1 MRRHILQHRLFT
13 GEGHLRHGGCRGG
26 GLGFGSFGF
35 GRFRGC
41 LDRGSLLHGSC
52 GLLLL
57 FEGRFDVLCRRF
69 RLGRRSCGGFRFGSR
84 DWGHRLC
91 AGGLLPACGH
101 SFGCRLFCGFYGLF
115 LAGLGPGCRNRVSG
129 KCRDGRFPCV
139 CAPKKINF
147 CLTPA
152 VHDQSHRP
160 AHIPHVLGA
169 LVLAAQQCDQPVAEL
184 LPEQGCHPL
193 LLQRQDFPY
202 SIGIRLLDTQ
212 SGTLRLHRFHRL
224 DKLLQP
230 VRAGGDDPGLLELR
244 RDPVDRL
251 SGHELRQA
259 RLIRHAMPGL
269 MLHRLHQLVEGGG
282 RRDVHDNRA
291 VGGGHAECAGF
302 VLCRIRA
309 FGRRRRLHVLVAL
322 HQHHVA
328 AGGEHLGD
336 PRGDFRP
343 LLHVHLPPL
352 LHLAHLLRALLS
364 LLRRVER
371 HGGEHAVPIAHGE
384 RRTFQRG
391 GIVHRQPRLLI
402 IDRGRAVLRLLRHID
417 REVGLDPLAR
427 PHPAVGIHRP
437 LCGLGKHLAGIFEH
451 PGELF
456 AVGLIPIEPVERLRL
471 LLV

>member
-1 MRRHILQHRLFT
+1 MPR
-13 GEGHLRHGGCRGG
+13 GSVRHGCVIRHP
-26 GLGFGSFGF
+26 GLPPLCVPIPLHLVIH
-35 GRFRGC
+35 R
-41 LDRGSLLHGSC
+41 RGSLLHGSF
-52 GLLLL
+52 GLLLR
-57 FEGRFDVLCRRF
+57 FKGRFDVLCRRF

-84 DWGHRLC
+84 DGGHRLC
-91 AGGLLPACGH
+91 AGSLLPLCGH
-101 SFGCRLFCGFYGLF
+101 SFGRRLSCGLYGLF
-115 LAGLGPGCRNRVSG
+115 LAGLGHLSPGCRNRVSG
-129 KCRDGRFPCV
+129 KCRGGRFPRIRPAV
-139 CAPKKINF
+139 QIDF

-169 LVLAAQQCDQPVAEL
+169 LVLAAQQCDQAVAKL

-202 SIGIRLLDTQ
+202 GIGIRLLDTQ

-309 FGRRRRLHVLVAL
+309 FGRLRRLHVLVAL
-322 HQHHVA
+322 HQHHLA

-371 HGGEHAVPIAHGE
+371 HGGQHAVPITHGE
-384 RRTFQRG
+384 CRTFQRG

-402 IDRGRAVLRLLRHID
+402 IDRGRAVLHLFRHID

-427 PHPAVGIHRP
+427 PHPAVGIHHP
-437 LCGLGKHLAGIFEH
+437 LRG
-451 PGELF
+451 
-456 AVGLIPIEPVERLRL
+456 
-471 LLV
+471 